1 MRAQKNP
8 NKGACAGLRGYQEVM
23 GEEGEGLEGM
33 AGLESQK
40 SVTDCRD
47 RFSVFLIP
55 MKRDFQRATLVSKS
69 VSEPERQ

>member
-8 NKGACAGLRGYQEVM
+8 KKGACAGLRGYQEVM

-47 RFSVFLIP
+47 RFSVFLS
-55 MKRDFQRATLVSKS
+55 R
-69 VSEPERQ
+69 

>member
-1 MRAQKNP
+1 M
-8 NKGACAGLRGYQEVM
+8 M

-33 AGLESQK
+33 ARLESQK

-69 VSEPERQ
+69 VSEPEIQ